1 MLTSDEMPIRRLN
14 RIELWATMM
23 IVLAGSALL
32 AAAILAMWLIKVALT

>member
-1 MLTSDEMPIRRLN
+1 
-14 RIELWATMM
+14 MM